1 MASDQPLSVLA
12 LVLTLFFFLAGLA
25 WMPGK
30 RLIWEPR
37 GPLYSVEQ
45 PIGEVGIRDFQYRH
59 QLILR
64 IRKP

>member
-1 MASDQPLSVLA
+1 
-12 LVLTLFFFLAGLA
+12 
-25 WMPGK
+25 MPGK